1 MKKGLIAAGLLVS
14 LSGTAQ
20 DVSTYTPG
28 TMGEGV
34 VYYLPKTEIE
44 LQVIATKVVYTPGEF
59 CQYADRYLRL
69 TGISSQPEEHWEIN
83 SIKVNSIGI
92 PDPDNAYA
100 VKLKDKSAASQVE
113 LTPEG
118 IIKAINTTSPIEK
131 APVTKVADTAKKRID
146 PRSFMTE
153 EILIAGSTAKMAE
166 LVAKE
171 IYNIRESKNSLTRG
185 QADYMPKDGA
195 ALKLMLDN
203 LDEQEQAM
211 MQMFAGTTD
220 RTEKSFTIRIKPEAG
235 MKEKVAFRFSKK
247 LGMLDA
253 DNLSGEPYYISIINQ
268 ETLPPVDPKGKEK
281 KKTDG
286 VIYNIPAYVPQ
297 VYAIYDNL
305 AKVLQDAGVTVSQL
319 ADKSYISNPVF
330 IEYAEELAKKF
341 GIPFQ
346 ETVRRGGST
355 NAGKISLTAKAVPV
369 LVLGVPSRYVHTH
382 YNFCA
387 KSDLEAA
394 ADLAVEVIRGL
405 DAEKIRH
412 ICRQDILK

>member
-211 MQMFAGTTD
+211 MHGYFFLRLLSRFFLSTHQWFYLYVLSP
-220 RTEKSFTIRIKPEAG
+220 TENAPTPVPLHCCLIQYCQYKPTGSPLTAAQNFQSPQHAP
-235 MKEKVAFRFSKK
+235 V
-247 LGMLDA
+247 
-253 DNLSGEPYYISIINQ
+253 
-268 ETLPPVDPKGKEK
+268 LPPWHYLIPK
-281 KKTDG
+281 
-286 VIYNIPAYVPQ
+286 
-297 VYAIYDNL
+297 
-305 AKVLQDAGVTVSQL
+305 
-319 ADKSYISNPVF
+319 PV
-330 IEYAEELAKKF
+330 
-341 GIPFQ
+341 
-346 ETVRRGGST
+346 
-355 NAGKISLTAKAVPV
+355 
-369 LVLGVPSRYVHTH
+369 
-382 YNFCA
+382 
-387 KSDLEAA
+387 
-394 ADLAVEVIRGL
+394 
-405 DAEKIRH
+405 
-412 ICRQDILK
+412 

>member
-1 MKKGLIAAGLLVS
+1 MKKGLIATGLLVS

-44 LQVIATKVVYTPGEF
+44 LQVTATKVVYTPGEF

-220 RTEKSFTIRIKPEAG
+220 RIEKSFTIRIKPEAD

-268 ETLPPVDPKGKEK
+268 ETLPPMDPKGKEK

-286 VIYNIPAYVPQ
+286 VIYNIPGKAQ
-297 VYAIYDNL
+297 VTVFTPNKRYFDGELPVTQFGTTECLIDNL
-305 AKVLQDAGVTVSQL
+305 FNKKVNTRVIFNPNTGGIVKI
-319 ADKSYISNPVF
+319 DK
-330 IEYAEELAKKF
+330 
-341 GIPFQ
+341 
-346 ETVRRGGST
+346 
-355 NAGKISLTAKAVPV
+355 
-369 LVLGVPSRYVHTH
+369 
-382 YNFCA
+382 
-387 KSDLEAA
+387 D
-394 ADLAVEVIRGL
+394 
-405 DAEKIRH
+405 
-412 ICRQDILK
+412 

>member
-1 MKKGLIAAGLLVS
+1 MLVS

-281 KKTDG
+281 KRKWMVLFIIFREKLRLPYSLQTN
-286 VIYNIPAYVPQ
+286 VILTENYLLH
-297 VYAIYDNL
+297 NL
-305 AKVLQDAGVTVSQL
+305 EQRNVW
-319 ADKSYISNPVF
+319 
-330 IEYAEELAKKF
+330 
-341 GIPFQ
+341 
-346 ETVRRGGST
+346 
-355 NAGKISLTAKAVPV
+355 
-369 LVLGVPSRYVHTH
+369 
-382 YNFCA
+382 
-387 KSDLEAA
+387 
-394 ADLAVEVIRGL
+394 
-405 DAEKIRH
+405 
-412 ICRQDILK
+412 

>member
-1 MKKGLIAAGLLVS
+1 MIEYRNMKKGLIAAGLLVS

-235 MKEKVAFRFSKK
+235 MKEKVAF
-247 LGMLDA
+247 LW
-253 DNLSGEPYYISIINQ
+253 
-268 ETLPPVDPKGKEK
+268 
-281 KKTDG
+281 
-286 VIYNIPAYVPQ
+286 
-297 VYAIYDNL
+297 
-305 AKVLQDAGVTVSQL
+305 
-319 ADKSYISNPVF
+319 
-330 IEYAEELAKKF
+330 
-341 GIPFQ
+341 
-346 ETVRRGGST
+346 
-355 NAGKISLTAKAVPV
+355 
-369 LVLGVPSRYVHTH
+369 
-382 YNFCA
+382 
-387 KSDLEAA
+387 
-394 ADLAVEVIRGL
+394 
-405 DAEKIRH
+405 
-412 ICRQDILK
+412 

>member
-1 MKKGLIAAGLLVS
+1 MLFRS
-14 LSGTAQ
+14 
-20 DVSTYTPG
+20 
-28 TMGEGV
+28 
-34 VYYLPKTEIE
+34 
-44 LQVIATKVVYTPGEF
+44 
-59 CQYADRYLRL
+59 
-69 TGISSQPEEHWEIN
+69 
-83 SIKVNSIGI
+83 
-92 PDPDNAYA
+92 
-100 VKLKDKSAASQVE
+100 
-113 LTPEG
+113 
-118 IIKAINTTSPIEK
+118 
-131 APVTKVADTAKKRID
+131 VTKVADTAKKRID

-281 KKTDG
+281 KKMDG
-286 VIYNIPAYVPQ
+286 VIYNIPGKAQ
-297 VYAIYDNL
+297 VTVFTPNKRYFDGELPVTQFGTTECLVDNL
-305 AKVLQDAGVTVSQL
+305 FNKKVNTRVIFNPNTGGIVKI
-319 ADKSYISNPVF
+319 DK
-330 IEYAEELAKKF
+330 
-341 GIPFQ
+341 
-346 ETVRRGGST
+346 
-355 NAGKISLTAKAVPV
+355 
-369 LVLGVPSRYVHTH
+369 
-382 YNFCA
+382 
-387 KSDLEAA
+387 D
-394 ADLAVEVIRGL
+394 
-405 DAEKIRH
+405 
-412 ICRQDILK
+412 

>member
-1 MKKGLIAAGLLVS
+1 M
-14 LSGTAQ
+14 
-20 DVSTYTPG
+20 
-28 TMGEGV
+28 
-34 VYYLPKTEIE
+34 PKTEIE
-44 LQVIATKVVYTPGEF
+44 LQVTATKVVYTPGEF

-118 IIKAINTTSPIEK
+118 IIKAINTTSPIESTCDK
-131 APVTKVADTAKKRID
+131 GCRYGQKRID

-220 RTEKSFTIRIKPEAG
+220 RIEKSFTIRIKPEAD

-268 ETLPPVDPKGKEK
+268 ETLPPMDPKGKEK
-281 KKTDG
+281 RRRMVLFTIFREKLRLPYSLQTN
-286 VIYNIPAYVPQ
+286 VILTENYLLH
-297 VYAIYDNL
+297 NL
-305 AKVLQDAGVTVSQL
+305 GQRNV
-319 ADKSYISNPVF
+319 
-330 IEYAEELAKKF
+330 
-341 GIPFQ
+341 
-346 ETVRRGGST
+346 
-355 NAGKISLTAKAVPV
+355 
-369 LVLGVPSRYVHTH
+369 
-382 YNFCA
+382 
-387 KSDLEAA
+387 
-394 ADLAVEVIRGL
+394 
-405 DAEKIRH
+405 
-412 ICRQDILK
+412 